1 MADVCACSTA
11 GVIGPV
17 NGQFQGYTNFIHT
30 GQLNLAFDWFNGVC
44 VSLYMYLDGT
54 SLHDWF
60 NGYL

>member
-17 NGQFQGYTNFIHT
+17 NGQFQGCTNFIHT

-44 VSLYMYLDGT
+44 VLVVHVLGWDK
-54 SLHDWF
+54 F
-60 NGYL
+60 A